1 MKKRLRELGLLS
13 LEKKWLC
20 RDLIEAFQYL
30 KRAHR
35 KTGDGL
41 FIREW
46 NERTRDNGSKQKERR
61 YRLDISKRYFTMR
74 VVRQWNRLPSEAV
87 DAPSLEVFSARL
99 EGVSA
104 HIKRV
109 GTAWSLIS
117 LPTKII
123 L

>member
-61 YRLDISKRYFTMR
+61 YRLDISKKYFTMR

-87 DAPSLEVFSARL
+87 N
-99 EGVSA
+99 A
-104 HIKRV
+104 HPWRCSVPGWKV
-109 GTAWSLIS
+109 S
-117 LPTKII
+117 LPTSRE
-123 L
+123 LELHGL